1 MCAWEPSKFVHAKAE
16 ETSRLLAEENAAA
29 QVEKTEESYT
39 EHTARLAQELEQEL
53 DEEMSEVE
61 VEEEVAKKP
70 KSKKKKVGLRKR
82 VKRRSTRLIDGE
94 KIVATP

>member
-1 MCAWEPSKFVHAKAE
+1 
-16 ETSRLLAEENAAA
+16 
-29 QVEKTEESYT
+29 
-39 EHTARLAQELEQEL
+39 
-53 DEEMSEVE
+53 MSEVE

-70 KSKKKKVGLRKR
+70 KSKKKEVGLRKR